1 MPTRH
6 QSEDPTPT
14 PKRKKI
20 ERHLQIVI
28 QPLTMSHNTLHDNLC
43 MVLKYMPTRNQPPPL
58 FRTKKKKINKIN
70 VTSNVFAFV
79 NTN

>member
-6 QSEDPTPT
+6 QSEDPLP
-14 PKRKKI
+14 PKEKKI

-43 MVLKYMPTRNQPPPL
+43 MVLKYMPTRNQPPLPVPNKKNKI
-58 FRTKKKKINKIN
+58 KKKRHIKCLH
-70 VTSNVFAFV
+70 S
-79 NTN
+79 